1 MSFDNPLLLILA
13 PVLAL
18 VVGMLAWMAR
28 GRRIARASAWSPETA
43 ALARRG
49 GRWGPI
55 VLALAALA
63 AGVALAGPRGGR
75 TEVRTQVRALNLVL
89 AMDISRS
96 MLAEDVQPSRLARA
110 IRESRRL
117 VQDLNGDRLGMIA
130 FAGRS
135 YILTPLTVDGG
146 AVSLF
151 LDGLSPDLASQGGTG
166 LGAAL
171 AQGAQLLGDAGAAD
185 RVLVIFTDG
194 ETHDSLAETLAQA
207 RALKAQGI
215 RLILVAEGEARPSRI
230 PVRDS
235 AGGFI
240 EFQQDEAGHTIETL
254 RRDDILQAV
263 ADGAEGALVPAG
275 LADQAG
281 AVRDL
286 VAAYKR
292 SPTTESNTAD
302 LLPLGW
308 IPLLIAAAL
317 LLTQTLLRRT
327 AALVGIT
334 FCVLSSR
341 ASAQRPSAGERALA
355 AGKAKEAAAAFLRD
369 VGRGRSDTA
378 FYNAGTAAL
387 VAGQLTDARRD
398 LTEAA
403 KSLDPELRYR
413 ALYNLGVV
421 ALRGASGDSA
431 HRPEMLDEAA
441 ARLQEA
447 LMLEPGSARAK
458 WNLELARR
466 HRPPPPP
473 KNGGGGASPPPPS
486 GGKQP
491 QGSGGQGP
499 SSLSQGEAD
508 QILGSVDREERN
520 TRIKH
525 MGQSR
530 STQTVV
536 KDW

>member
-1 MSFDNPLLLILA
+1 MIFDSPILLILA
-13 PVLAL
+13 PVFALA
-18 VVGMLAWMAR
+18 VGMLAWMAR
-28 GRRIARASAWSPETA
+28 ARRIARAAAWSAETA
-43 ALARRG
+43 ALARKG

-55 VLALAALA
+55 VLSLSALS

-75 TEVRTQVRALNLVL
+75 TEVRTQSRALNLVL
-89 AMDISRS
+89 AVDISRS

-110 IRESRRL
+110 VREARRL
-117 VQDLNGDRLGMIA
+117 VQDLSGDRLGMIA

-135 YILTPLTVDGG
+135 YILSPLTVDGG

-166 LGAAL
+166 LGSAL
-171 AQGAQLLGDAGAAD
+171 AQGGQLLGDAGAAD
-185 RVLVIFTDG
+185 RVLVVFTDG
-194 ETHDSLAETLAQA
+194 ETHDSLPETLAQA
-207 RALKAQGI
+207 RALKAQGV
-215 RLILVAEGEARPSRI
+215 RLILVAEGGARPARI

-235 AGGFI
+235 AGGLI
-240 EFQQDEAGHTIETL
+240 EYQQDEAGHTIETM
-254 RRDDILQAV
+254 RRDDILQAM

-302 LLPLGW
+302 LLPLAW
-308 IPLLIAAAL
+308 IPLLLSVAL
-317 LLTQTLLRRT
+317 LLLQTLFRRT
-327 AALVGIT
+327 AALVGLAA
-334 FCVLSSR
+334 CLVASR
-341 ASAQRPSAGERALA
+341 AEAQRPSAGERALA
-355 AGKAKEAAAAFLRD
+355 EGKAAEASRAFLRD
-369 VGRGRSDTA
+369 VGRGPSDTA

-387 VAGQLTDARRD
+387 VAGELTAARRA

-421 ALRGASGDSA
+421 ALRAAAADSA

-473 KNGGGGASPPPPS
+473 KSGGGTPPPPPS
-486 GGKQP
+486 GGKNP
-491 QGSGGQGP
+491 DKTSGGQGP
-499 SSLSQGEAD
+499 SNLSPGEAD

-530 STQTVV
+530 NTQTVV